1 MKKFLNIILII
12 LISIFT
18 CIPTYAK
25 KVETKSMLDIR
36 NIQTHYFETSN
47 TFLVTKAIINT
58 LQDNGF
64 IIQDIDMDLG
74 YIKAKKEI
82 RLNRTRKSR
91 VILYSTSLA
100 LNTVSMAF
108 GNVCGGIYVYQDS
121 MSLSNELALHP
132 VVFDSNVDIELV
144 GKRTKV
150 RFTVVEKE
158 YENADGYTTV
168 KSAPRKAVRHYEPE
182 LYQEF
187 FSQISKNIFIE
198 GI

>member
-18 CIPTYAK
+18 CIPSFAK

-82 RLNRTRKSR
+82 RLNRTDRKS
-91 VILYSTSLA
+91 
-100 LNTVSMAF
+100 
-108 GNVCGGIYVYQDS
+108 
-121 MSLSNELALHP
+121 
-132 VVFDSNVDIELV
+132 VV
-144 GKRTKV
+144 
-150 RFTVVEKE
+150 
-158 YENADGYTTV
+158 
-168 KSAPRKAVRHYEPE
+168 
-182 LYQEF
+182 
-187 FSQISKNIFIE
+187 
-198 GI
+198 